1 MDWLLID
8 GIPNQRIGR
17 NCSGDVSA
25 FMEGCNDDIHGYSQT
40 WTPSVYIDETIF
52 EIMMNF
58 TACDWDEKDP
68 SKYGFM
74 SRVFGRGSESGLAD
88 GFLAPNSSIFH
99 DPKYG
104 VYDGWAF
111 SPRYEGGLGYSGDS
125 GTWIY
130 TSGGKLLGQIIS
142 YNRERHITYFT
153 PICKAFKHIK
163 DVTGATEVGILTSE
177 DSLNAQRPPYGL
189 LSPEGAS
196 PPVPKHMNKA
206 PAEGELLAPS
216 WPGKKLP

>member
-17 NCSGDVSA
+17 NCSGDVAA
-25 FMEGCNDDIHGYSQT
+25 FMEGSSDDVDGSSQT
-40 WTPSVYIDETIF
+40 WTPSLHVDETAF
-52 EIMMNF
+52 ETMMDF
-58 TACDWDEKDP
+58 TGCEWDEEDP
-68 SKYGFM
+68 SRYGFM

-88 GFLAPNSSIFH
+88 GFLSPNSSIFC
-99 DPKYG
+99 DPAYG

-111 SPRYEGGLGYSGDS
+111 SPRHNGGLGYSGDS

-163 DVTGATEVGILTSE
+163 HVTGATEVQILTPG
-177 DSLNAQRPPYGL
+177 DIINARSTPYGL
-189 LSPEGAS
+189 LSPEGSS
-196 PPVPKHMNKA
+196 PSAPRQMNKA
-206 PAEGELLAPS
+206 PVEQKIHAPAT
-216 WPGKKLP
+216 PAKTPC